1 MKKTGLFVLFLFSL
15 FSARSEINIGN
26 SVEWLCADAGLIATG
41 KLKSYTKAEG
51 GNNLWTCTIQTMEI
65 LKGTTE
71 SPLDFTI
78 NNITED
84 SLKKYVS
91 EQSTLL
97 IFLKESEKPF
107 KNKKLKTSWYIME
120 TVNSA
125 PALINIFNPQEALIT
140 AYTFSVLNNR
150 ELIIS
155 VCRLCLKKIA
165 EYEIQ
170 GKTVFMNYLEIP
182 YQTPAYG
189 LLYSGSACYLTVPD
203 FMFPESKEKLY

>member
-1 MKKTGLFVLFLFSL
+1 MKKTGLLLLFVFSL
-15 FSARSEINIGN
+15 FSASAEINIGN
-26 SVEWLCADAGLIATG
+26 SIEWLCADAGLIATG
-41 KLKSYTKAEG
+41 RLKSYAKAEA
-51 GNNLWTCTIQTMEI
+51 GNNLWTCTIETMEI

-71 SPLDFTI
+71 SPLEFTI
-78 NNITED
+78 NNIAED

-91 EQSTLL
+91 EQTTLL

-107 KNKKLKTSWYIME
+107 KNKKVKTSWYIME
-120 TVNSA
+120 TINSV
-125 PALINIFNPQEALIT
+125 PALINLLKPQEGLIT
-140 AYTFSVLNNR
+140 AQTFSVLNYR
-150 ELIIS
+150 DLIIS

-170 GKTVFMNYLEIP
+170 GETVFMNYLEIP
-182 YQTPAYG
+182 FKTPAYS